1 MSLAEK
7 ITDDVKSALKG
18 GDKKKLSIAR
28 YLSSELKNYLIKEN
42 LDRELSK
49 LTDEN
54 FFKIVK
60 TQLKQK
66 KESLEFA
73 EKASNSEKVEEL
85 NYDIDYLQSYLPKLM
100 NEEDTKKIID
110 NYIKDQDLS
119 QSDFGKIMGYLKKE
133 FNNQIDL
140 TLASKLIKGFFNE
153 WQMTTLR
160 KLLAEHLLLK

>member
-42 LDRELSK
+42 LDRELSN

-73 EKASNSEKVEEL
+73 EKSSNSEKVEEL

-110 NYIKDQDLS
+110 NYIKNEGLG

-153 WQMTTLR
+153 
-160 KLLAEHLLLK
+160 

>member
-85 NYDIDYLQSYLPKLM
+85 NYDINYLQSYLPKLM

-110 NYIKDQDLS
+110 NYIKDQGLN

-140 TLASKLIKGFFNE
+140 NLASKLIKGFFNE
-153 WQMTTLR
+153 
-160 KLLAEHLLLK
+160 

>member
-85 NYDIDYLQSYLPKLM
+85 NYDINYLQSYLPKLM
-100 NEEDTKKIID
+100 NEEDTKKIIH
-110 NYIKDQDLS
+110 NYIKDQGLN

-153 WQMTTLR
+153 
-160 KLLAEHLLLK
+160 

>member
-7 ITDDVKSALKG
+7 IAEDVKSALKG

-54 FFKIVK
+54 FYKIVK

-73 EKASNSEKVEEL
+73 EKASNPEKADEL
-85 NYDIDYLQSYLPKLM
+85 KFDIDYLNSYLPQVM
-100 NEEDTKKIID
+100 SEGDTKKLIE
-110 NYIKDQDLS
+110 NYIKDNDVS
-119 QSDFGKIMGYLKKE
+119 SGDFGKIMGYLKKE

-153 WQMTTLR
+153 
-160 KLLAEHLLLK
+160 

>member
-7 ITDDVKSALKG
+7 IADDVKSALKG

-42 LDRELSK
+42 LDRDLSK

-85 NYDIDYLQSYLPKLM
+85 NYDINYLQSYLPKLM
-100 NEEDTKKIID
+100 NEDDTKKIIN
-110 NYIKDQDLS
+110 NYIKDQGLN

-153 WQMTTLR
+153 
-160 KLLAEHLLLK
+160 

>member
-73 EKASNSEKVEEL
+73 EKVSNSEKIEEL

-100 NEEDTKKIID
+100 NEEDTKKIIN

-140 TLASKLIKGFFNE
+140 NLASKLIKGFFNE
-153 WQMTTLR
+153 
-160 KLLAEHLLLK
+160 

>member
-7 ITDDVKSALKG
+7 IADDVKSALKG

-73 EKASNSEKVEEL
+73 EKAPNSEKVEEL
-85 NYDIDYLQSYLPKLM
+85 NYDINYLQSYLPKLM

-110 NYIKDQDLS
+110 NYIKDRDLN

-133 FNNQIDL
+133 FNNQIDM

-153 WQMTTLR
+153 
-160 KLLAEHLLLK
+160 

>member
-7 ITDDVKSALKG
+7 ITEDVKSALKG

-42 LDRELSK
+42 LDRELSN

-54 FFKIVK
+54 FYKIVK
-60 TQLKQK
+60 TQVKQK

-73 EKASNSEKVEEL
+73 EKASDPEKVEEIK
-85 NYDIDYLQSYLPKLM
+85 YDINYLNSYLPQLM
-100 NEEDTKKIID
+100 SEDDTKQIIE
-110 NYIKDQDLS
+110 NFIKNNDLTS
-119 QSDFGKIMGYLKKE
+119 ADFGKIMGYLKKD

-140 TLASKLIKGFFNE
+140 TLASKLIKGYFNE
-153 WQMTTLR
+153 
-160 KLLAEHLLLK
+160 

>member
-18 GDKKKLSIAR
+18 GNKKKLSIAR

-42 LDRELSK
+42 LDRDLSK

-85 NYDIDYLQSYLPKLM
+85 NYDINYLQSYLPKLM
-100 NEEDTKKIID
+100 NEEDTKKIIH
-110 NYIKDQDLS
+110 NYIKDQGLN

-153 WQMTTLR
+153 
-160 KLLAEHLLLK
+160 

>member
-7 ITDDVKSALKG
+7 ITEDVKSALKG

-42 LDRELSK
+42 LDRELSN

-54 FFKIVK
+54 FYKIVK
-60 TQLKQK
+60 TQVKQK

-73 EKASNSEKVEEL
+73 EKASDPEKVEEIK
-85 NYDIDYLQSYLPKLM
+85 YDINYLNSYLPQLM
-100 NEEDTKKIID
+100 SEDDTKKLIE
-110 NYIKDQDLS
+110 NYIKNKDLTS
-119 QSDFGKIMGYLKKE
+119 TDFGKIMGYLKKD

-140 TLASKLIKGFFNE
+140 TLASKLIKGYFNE
-153 WQMTTLR
+153 
-160 KLLAEHLLLK
+160 

>member
-73 EKASNSEKVEEL
+73 EKSSNSEKVAEL

-110 NYIKDQDLS
+110 NYIKDEDLS

-153 WQMTTLR
+153 
-160 KLLAEHLLLK
+160 

>member
-153 WQMTTLR
+153 
-160 KLLAEHLLLK
+160 

>member
-42 LDRELSK
+42 LDRELSN

-73 EKASNSEKVEEL
+73 EKSSNSEKVEEL

-100 NEEDTKKIID
+100 NEEETKKIID
-110 NYIKDQDLS
+110 NYIKDEGLS

-153 WQMTTLR
+153 
-160 KLLAEHLLLK
+160 

>member
-7 ITDDVKSALKG
+7 IAEDVKSALKG

-49 LTDEN
+49 LTNEN
-54 FFKIVK
+54 FYKIEK

-73 EKASNSEKVEEL
+73 EKASNPEKVDEL
-85 NYDIDYLQSYLPKLM
+85 KFDIEYLNSYLPQLM
-100 NEEDTKKIID
+100 SEGDTKKLIE
-110 NYIKDQDLS
+110 NYIKDNDVS
-119 QSDFGKIMGYLKKE
+119 SGDFGKIMGYLKKE

-153 WQMTTLR
+153 
-160 KLLAEHLLLK
+160 

>member
-42 LDRELSK
+42 LDRDLSK

-85 NYDIDYLQSYLPKLM
+85 NYDINYLQSYLPKLM

-110 NYIKDQDLS
+110 NYIKDQGLN

-153 WQMTTLR
+153 
-160 KLLAEHLLLK
+160 

>member
-7 ITDDVKSALKG
+7 ITDDVKSSLKG

-73 EKASNSEKVEEL
+73 EKSSNSEKIEEL

-110 NYIKDQDLS
+110 NYIKDEGLG

-153 WQMTTLR
+153 
-160 KLLAEHLLLK
+160 

>member
-73 EKASNSEKVEEL
+73 EKSSNSEKVEEL

-110 NYIKDQDLS
+110 NYIKDKGLS

-153 WQMTTLR
+153 
-160 KLLAEHLLLK
+160 

>member
-73 EKASNSEKVEEL
+73 EKAPNSEKVEEL
-85 NYDIDYLQSYLPKLM
+85 NYDINYLQSYLPKLM
-100 NEEDTKKIID
+100 NEDDTKKIIN
-110 NYIKDQDLS
+110 NYIKDQGLN

-133 FNNQIDL
+133 FNNQIDM

-153 WQMTTLR
+153 
-160 KLLAEHLLLK
+160 